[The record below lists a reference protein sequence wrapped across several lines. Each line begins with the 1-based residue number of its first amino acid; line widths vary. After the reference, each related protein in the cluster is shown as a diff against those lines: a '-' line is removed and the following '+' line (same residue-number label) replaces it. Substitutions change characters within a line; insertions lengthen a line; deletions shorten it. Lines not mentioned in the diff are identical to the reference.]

1 MGRSLRPR
9 NLLSVGQVVAVS
21 AEQVDM
27 EGSGLLSIYE
37 LGGLGAES
45 CCKFE
50 DRRKAWLNLLLFGPD
65 QLPRGDSGRLG
76 ELLLR
81 GAGRRGR

>member
-1 MGRSLRPR
+1 MVTV
-9 NLLSVGQVVAVS
+9 N

-27 EGSGLLSIYE
+27 EGSGLLSVYE

-45 CCKFE
+45 RCKFE
-50 DRRKAWLNLLLFGPD
+50 DRGKVWLNLLLFGPD
-65 QLPRGDSGRLG
+65 RLPRGDSGRLG
-76 ELLLR
+76 GLLLR